1 MASARWARS
10 PTAWAIRASR
20 TSATSSSGSSGRR
33 QVPIAASPGVGSLW
47 IGFEAGALRLRHSTK
62 GQKTLFCGFVIR
74 RKGKKL
80 FFVASSLDER
90 AKISFLWLR
99 HSTKGQK
106 SFFRGFVGRRRS
118 KKHFSVTS
126 SVDERAKNTFPR
138 FRRLTKPFPEACKFL
153 P

>member
-47 IGFEAGALRLRHSTK
+47 IGFEAGALRLRRSTK
-62 GQKTLFCGFVIR
+62 GQKSLFGGFVTR

-80 FFVASSLDER
+80 FFVASSFDER
-90 AKISFLWLR
+90 AKNSFLWLR

-106 SFFRGFVGRRRS
+106 SLFCGFVTRRRG
-118 KKHFSVTS
+118 KNHFSEAS
-126 SVDERAKNTFPR
+126 SVDEGAKNIFP
-138 FRRLTKPFPEACKFL
+138 
-153 P
+153 